1 MAAPSPSPEREVDLL
16 LARLIDEPGQ
26 HARSEEHPNALDC
39 PVCERPFLV
48 PGQVRGVV
56 GVEVVSLEVECANCG
71 WHDTVERTDRDLQS
85 LDMELDRAFADLLWA
100 LEIVWTANEQAAID
114 RFASA
119 LHEGHILP
127 EDF

>member
-1 MAAPSPSPEREVDLL
+1 MAAASPSPEREVDLL
-16 LARLIDEPGQ
+16 LARLIDGPQQ
-26 HARSEEHPNALDC
+26 HVRAAEDRNALDC
-39 PVCERPFLV
+39 PKCQRPFLV

-56 GVEVVSLEVECANCG
+56 GVERVSLEVECANCG
-71 WHDTVERTDRDLQS
+71 WSDTVERTDRDLQS

-100 LEIVWTANEQAAID
+100 LEVVWTANEQAAIE
-114 RFASA
+114 RFATA